1 MKKFKVQATA
11 WSRAFHHGGARAVL
25 LCLCMALSF
34 AQAMPAKAQLFKFLH
49 RPQTAQAG
57 AAPVVDAAVAPG
69 QFDFYVLS
77 LSWSSGFCDTSPAG
91 NGRDQC
97 AVGAHLGFV
106 VHGLWPQNEHGFPS
120 NCQQGT
126 YVPRAALDSVKGLYP
141 STGLAR
147 YEWRK
152 HGTCT
157 GLSPSAYFA
166 SVAAARQSIQIPP
179 QFQAPQQAQT
189 MAPVEVMRA
198 FTAANPRLRPGMLAV
213 ECRKGELTEVRIC
226 LTKDLRAFRAC
237 GEVSRRACH
246 AASINIA
253 AER

>member
-1 MKKFKVQATA
+1 
-11 WSRAFHHGGARAVL
+11 
-25 LCLCMALSF
+25 MALSF
-34 AQAMPAKAQLFKFLH
+34 AQAMPAQAQLFKFLH
-49 RPQTAQAG
+49 RPPATQAG
-57 AAPVVDAAVAPG
+57 AAPIVDAAVAPG

-77 LSWSSGFCDTSPAG
+77 LSWSSGFCDTSPSG

-126 YVPRAALDSVKGLYP
+126 YVPRAALDSVKDLYP

-157 GLSPSAYFA
+157 GLSASAYFA
-166 SVAAARQSIQIPP
+166 SVAAARQSVQIPP

-189 MAPVEVMRA
+189 MSPVEVMRA
-198 FTAANPRLRPGMLAV
+198 FTAVNPLLRPGMLAV

-226 LTKDLRAFRAC
+226 LTKDLHAFRAC
-237 GEVSRRACH
+237 GEVARRACH